1 MKTILSLIAFL
12 DKIPSGWKGYFG
24 AVCLVAAAIGITG
37 DYFGEMVEL
46 DPLPEMESTWEKV
59 TIAWGLAWAAIGIR
73 HKQSRDS
80 ADLKK
85 LIS

>member
-1 MKTILSLIAFL
+1 MQTIITLISLL

-24 AVCLVAAAIGITG
+24 AACLVAAAIGITG
-37 DYFGEMVEL
+37 DFFGEMADL
-46 DPLPEMESTWEKV
+46 DPLPGMQSSWEKV

-85 LIS
+85 LIG